1 MGRQSERQPH
11 SACIR
16 PPAPKHPWAN
26 FGMARPQRGA
36 AHHGTSLHR
45 STRAAHL
52 RASVVPSRATRTNAN
67 ARKVARAILP
77 VTSALSTGRIARTTA
92 RLLTTHRH
100 SLACLAHL
108 RALRGVVEAN
118 VVRDQIFEFYVVT
131 FNQNRTPM
139 RVLLNKNV
147 GYEASLRQKASSAK
161 AEARWYSTNVFPIML
176 LKYSTKLFLIKEFSP
191 TTTPP
196 AITDEP

>member
-77 VTSALSTGRIARTTA
+77 VTSALSPGRIARTTA
-92 RLLTTHRH
+92 R
-100 SLACLAHL
+100 LAHL